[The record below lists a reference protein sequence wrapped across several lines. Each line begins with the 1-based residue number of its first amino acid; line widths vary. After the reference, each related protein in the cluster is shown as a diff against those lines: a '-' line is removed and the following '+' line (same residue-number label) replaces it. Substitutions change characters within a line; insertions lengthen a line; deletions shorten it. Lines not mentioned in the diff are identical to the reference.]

1 MSEQI
6 PEQRRRITI
15 DDIGIL
21 PGDYPENFAEKLVQ
35 YVQSEGVSVVI
46 QFGLGIGP
54 FVQAD
59 PSTTK
64 EHIIAQID
72 AGYETKH

>member
-1 MSEQI
+1 MSGQT
-6 PEQRRRITI
+6 PETRRSITV

-21 PGDYPENFAEKLVQ
+21 PGDDQKRFAEKLVQ
-35 YVQSEGVSVVI
+35 YVRKEGVSVII

-64 EHIIAQID
+64 EQVIALIE
-72 AGYETKH
+72 AGFEIKH